1 MHSLSGTR
9 IKART
14 LSEYIE
20 KQTALFR
27 QTERLRVENEQ
38 LQEEVRQ
45 LRKEVEMWKTLA
57 MPDSDSQ

>member
-1 MHSLSGTR
+1 
-9 IKART
+9 